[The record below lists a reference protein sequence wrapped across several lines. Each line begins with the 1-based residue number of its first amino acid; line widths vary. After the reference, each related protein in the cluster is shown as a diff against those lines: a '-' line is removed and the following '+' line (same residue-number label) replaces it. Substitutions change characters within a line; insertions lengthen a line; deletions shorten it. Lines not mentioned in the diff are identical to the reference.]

1 MLQVNTW
8 YYRFLIALSII
19 LLVSCQSKE
28 TSKEL
33 TNTSIQSQP
42 SSNTSQVQ
50 KGNTSQVQKSN
61 NSQVQKSNN
70 LNYTAASGWI
80 RQQPS
85 SSMRHDQYELPGPKG
100 VEAATLAI
108 FKGIGGSI
116 SSNIDRWKKQFVVP
130 PNGSDPDSV
139 RKESKVI
146 NQIPVHIV
154 AVQGTYLKPQM
165 PMMMDGPKVEL
176 KNYALLAAI
185 AETKDGLW
193 FFKITGPEKTVMMW
207 QNDFDN
213 FIGTFRLN

>member
-1 MLQVNTW
+1 
-8 YYRFLIALSII
+8 LSII

-28 TSKEL
+28 TPKEL

-50 KGNTSQVQKSN
+50 KGNTSQVP
-61 NSQVQKSNN
+61 KSNN

>member
-8 YYRFLIALSII
+8 YYRVLIALSII
-19 LLVSCQSKE
+19 LLVSCQSKA
-28 TSKEL
+28 TPKEL
-33 TNTSIQSQP
+33 TNTSIQSHP

-50 KGNTSQVQKSN
+50 KG
-61 NSQVQKSNN
+61 NN

-165 PMMMDGPKVEL
+165 PMMMDGPKVAL

>member
-28 TSKEL
+28 TPKEL

-50 KGNTSQVQKSN
+50 KSNTSQVP
-61 NSQVQKSNN
+61 KSNN

-154 AVQGTYLKPQM
+154 ALQGTYVKPQM
-165 PMMMDGPKVEL
+165 PMMMDGPKLEL

>member
-50 KGNTSQVQKSN
+50 KGNTSQVP
-61 NSQVQKSNN
+61 KSNN

>member
-28 TSKEL
+28 TPKEL

-50 KGNTSQVQKSN
+50 KGNTSQVP
-61 NSQVQKSNN
+61 KSNN

-154 AVQGTYLKPQM
+154 AVQGPYLKPQM

>member
-28 TSKEL
+28 TPKEL

-50 KGNTSQVQKSN
+50 KGNTSQVPKR
-61 NSQVQKSNN
+61 NN

-116 SSNIDRWKKQFVVP
+116 SSNIDRWKKQFVLP

-154 AVQGTYLKPQM
+154 AVQGTYLKPRM

>member
-28 TSKEL
+28 TPKEL

-42 SSNTSQVQ
+42 SSNTSQVP
-50 KGNTSQVQKSN
+50 
-61 NSQVQKSNN
+61 KSNN

>member
-8 YYRFLIALSII
+8 YYRFLIALSTI

-28 TSKEL
+28 TPKEL

-50 KGNTSQVQKSN
+50 KGNTSQVP
-61 NSQVQKSNN
+61 KSNN

>member
-28 TSKEL
+28 TPKEL
-33 TNTSIQSQP
+33 TNTSIQSKP
-42 SSNTSQVQ
+42 SSNTSQVP
-50 KGNTSQVQKSN
+50 
-61 NSQVQKSNN
+61 KSNN

>member
-1 MLQVNTW
+1 MLQVNKW
-8 YYRFLIALSII
+8 YYRFLITLSII
-19 LLVSCQSKE
+19 FLVSCQSKE
-28 TSKEL
+28 APKEL

-50 KGNTSQVQKSN
+50 KDT
-61 NSQVQKSNN
+61 N

-116 SSNIDRWKKQFVVP
+116 SSNIDRWKKQFVLP

-154 AVQGTYLKPQM
+154 AVQGTYLKPRM

>member
-8 YYRFLIALSII
+8 YYRFLIAFSII

-28 TSKEL
+28 TPKEL

-50 KGNTSQVQKSN
+50 KG
-61 NSQVQKSNN
+61 NN

-100 VEAATLAI
+100 AEAATLAI

-154 AVQGTYLKPQM
+154 AVQGTYLKPKM

-213 FIGTFRLN
+213 FIGTFGLN

>member
-19 LLVSCQSKE
+19 LLVSCQNKE

-50 KGNTSQVQKSN
+50 KGNT
-61 NSQVQKSNN
+61 SQVQKSNN

>member
-28 TSKEL
+28 TPKEL

-42 SSNTSQVQ
+42 SSNT
-50 KGNTSQVQKSN
+50 
-61 NSQVQKSNN
+61 SQVQKSNN

-213 FIGTFRLN
+213 FIGTFGLN

>member
-28 TSKEL
+28 TPKEL

-50 KGNTSQVQKSN
+50 KGNTSQVP
-61 NSQVQKSNN
+61 KSNN

>member
-8 YYRFLIALSII
+8 YYRILIALSII

-28 TSKEL
+28 TPKEL

-50 KGNTSQVQKSN
+50 KGNTSQVP
-61 NSQVQKSNN
+61 KSNN

>member
-50 KGNTSQVQKSN
+50 KGNT
-61 NSQVQKSNN
+61 SQVQKSNN

>member
-28 TSKEL
+28 TPKEL

-42 SSNTSQVQ
+42 PSNTSQVP
-50 KGNTSQVQKSN
+50 
-61 NSQVQKSNN
+61 KSNN

-154 AVQGTYLKPQM
+154 AVQGTYLKPRM

>member
-28 TSKEL
+28 TPKEL

-42 SSNTSQVQ
+42 SSNTSQVP
-50 KGNTSQVQKSN
+50 
-61 NSQVQKSNN
+61 KSNN

-116 SSNIDRWKKQFVVP
+116 LSLI
-130 PNGSDPDSV
+130 
-139 RKESKVI
+139 
-146 NQIPVHIV
+146 HI
-154 AVQGTYLKPQM
+154 
-165 PMMMDGPKVEL
+165 
-176 KNYALLAAI
+176 
-185 AETKDGLW
+185 
-193 FFKITGPEKTVMMW
+193 
-207 QNDFDN
+207 
-213 FIGTFRLN
+213 

>member
-50 KGNTSQVQKSN
+50 KGNTSQVP
-61 NSQVQKSNN
+61 KSNN

-176 KNYALLAAI
+176 KNYALLAAT